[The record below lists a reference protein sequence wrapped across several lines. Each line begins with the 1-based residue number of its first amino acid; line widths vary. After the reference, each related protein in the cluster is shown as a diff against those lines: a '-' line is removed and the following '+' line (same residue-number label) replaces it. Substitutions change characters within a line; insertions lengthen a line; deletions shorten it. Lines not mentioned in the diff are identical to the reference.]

1 MKDYIANR
9 IYLFKNG
16 NTCDSNSGGWI
27 VENAWIN
34 DNYIYMPFSNNPSV
48 STNNEI
54 KIGTLYVDIER
65 TSQFDGEYAFK
76 IYMNDRYI
84 YEKYLEKG
92 RQVLKID
99 VNNIGILKIVSY
111 FFDVKI
117 YNIWI
122 EK

>member
-1 MKDYIANR
+1 MLILKEHPNLI
-9 IYLFKNG
+9 
-16 NTCDSNSGGWI
+16 
-27 VENAWIN
+27 
-34 DNYIYMPFSNNPSV
+34 
-48 STNNEI
+48 
-54 KIGTLYVDIER
+54 
-65 TSQFDGEYAFK
+65 

-84 YEKYLEKG
+84 YEKHLEKG

-111 FFDVKI
+111 FFEVKI